1 MKTKPQ
7 LLLAAVPVL
16 FLSSRICFAAPL
28 PPKQPTAFNYYAS
41 AAAAETDRHKV
52 DFANGS
58 GSQGSNDPDDRNYTE
73 AEKEALVKENA
84 GALKILRQGLTLPYQ
99 NPPPESLSATFPYYA
114 QDRAL
119 ARLLALTGKTQA
131 AQGEW
136 SDAVGSDLDAV
147 KLGTELPHGSPF
159 IGALVGLACQS
170 IGRRPIWNS
179 INHLSAAQARAA
191 SLRLQEIQKRQVS
204 YADVLGTDKSSSQA
218 VLQSLVQQPNWRAS
232 VRTFAQNAA
241 DAKGTAFN
249 WTDQQE
255 AEVQQL
261 DGQTV
266 LTDHAGYMDRLIQ
279 AARAPYVDGPEIL
292 TAPADIVA
300 RLLSPNTSR
309 QRVKFADNEA
319 QNGLLIVALALRAY
333 RVEHGSYPAKLSALV
348 PTCLGSI
355 PGDPFTPSGQIRYKP
370 SSPGYILYSVGP
382 DGKDDGGKPILDS
395 SQPVPEAPGSSDRKS
410 LVKEGST
417 GDVVGGVNF

>member
-1 MKTKPQ
+1 MRTWPQ
-7 LLLAAVPVL
+7 PLLIVLSATLLCSRSFADPVPTTT
-16 FLSSRICFAAPL
+16 
-28 PPKQPTAFNYYAS
+28 PTAFALFASAS
-41 AAAAETDRHKV
+41 AAEVERHKV
-52 DFANGS
+52 GFANSTTHAS
-58 GSQGSNDPDDRNYTE
+58 GDPEDREYTE
-73 AEKEALVKENA
+73 AEKQALVKENA
-84 GALKILRQGLTLPYQ
+84 EALRLLRQGLTLPYQ
-99 NPPPESLSATFPYYA
+99 NPPPEGLSATFPYYA

-119 ARLLALTGKTQA
+119 ARLLSLTGKTQA

-147 KLGTELPHGSPF
+147 KLGAELPHGSTF

-179 INHLSAAQARAA
+179 INHLNAAQAKAA

-218 VLQSLVQQPNWRAS
+218 VLQNLVQQPNWRAS

-266 LTDHAGYMDRLIQ
+266 LTDHAGYTDRLIQ
-279 AARAPYVDGPEIL
+279 AAHSPYMDGADLP
-292 TAPADIVA
+292 TPPADSVA
-300 RLLSPNTSR
+300 RLLSPDTSR

-333 RVEHGSYPAKLSALV
+333 RVGHCSYPAKLSALV
-348 PTCLGSI
+348 PTYLNSI
-355 PGDPFTPSGQIRYKP
+355 PGGPFTPSGQLRYKP

-395 SQPVPEAPGSSDRKS
+395 SQPAP
-410 LVKEGST
+410 VKEGSA